1 MIRES
6 RPTESKP
13 VEEADPDDRLKYDP
27 EAGQTDRRARRE
39 LEAGTGGTKKT
50 AASTEG
56 PASPRRRS
64 WLRTVLLTLTILAM
78 IAFLV
83 LVFSLLSS
91 LILL

>member
-1 MIRES
+1 MIREE
-6 RPTESKP
+6 RPTEGKP
-13 VEEADPDDRLKYDP
+13 VEEANPDDRLEYAP

-39 LEAGTGGTKKT
+39 LEAGTGGTNKT
-50 AASTEG
+50 AASIEG
-56 PASPRRRS
+56 AAPPPRS

-78 IAFLV
+78 IAFFV